1 MRALRLST
9 SLLVVAAMM
18 LAACGGGGTA
28 GKRDR
33 VVAASDGLTPA
44 AKGSLDSFTWWVY
57 YRAPFLLDPIKVGDY
72 PDNMVLANMC
82 EPLWRQSPGFK
93 FGPALATS
101 YKAVGPTKIVY
112 QLRHDVKFWDGTPMT
127 AEDAAFSLARN
138 LDPKNGTLYG
148 HFFGDVRAIKATG
161 PYEVTIDLKR
171 PNSSLPHWL
180 VGSPGFVISKKY
192 FESKGEAYGNPQA
205 GIMCTGPFKLDRWD
219 QNRSLTMVRNPNYW
233 NPALRPKVSK
243 VTFVWPTASG
253 TVTNGFKT
261 GEFDGGF
268 AIQPD
273 QVSSLQGAPGKLYQG
288 SPSQT
293 LALEVIQST
302 GTGPMASR
310 LVRQALSKSLDRDGI
325 AKTIYA
331 GAATPIYT
339 PAHPGFWSY
348 GKDQFAAAYK
358 KYATGQDIEGAKRL
372 VQQAGPI
379 AKEPLILMTNADNSL
394 QLQEASVIKQNAA
407 QVGLN
412 VKIRALP
419 SAQYSRAIFQGE
431 SKKPFAAVLAGQYE
445 YVAEPTLILTD
456 AVDPL
461 SSINLGFN
469 DPKVTAALYRA
480 RSAPTE
486 SERIRRS
493 VEVQDLI
500 MHEMPWIPVVAPLTE
515 TFVGNRIAGPPTDF
529 TYLMYPWASLVG
541 AP

>member
-9 SLLVVAAMM
+9 GILLAAATL

-28 GKRDR
+28 NKPAN
-33 VVAASDGLTPA
+33 VASASGGLTPA
-44 AKGSLDSFTWWVY
+44 ANGELDSFTWWVY

-72 PDNMVLANMC
+72 PDNMILGNMC

-101 YKAVGPTKIVY
+101 YKTVKPTRIVY
-112 QLRHDVKFWDGTPMT
+112 QLRHGVKFWDGSAMT
-127 AEDAAFSLARN
+127 AEDAAFSLQRN

-148 HFFGDVRAIKATG
+148 HFFGDVRSVKATG
-161 PYEVTIDLKR
+161 PYEVTVDLKR
-171 PNSSLPHWL
+171 PNSSLPRWL

-192 FESKGEAYGNPQA
+192 FEAKGDSFGNPQG
-205 GIMCTGPFKLDRWD
+205 GIMCTGPFKLDNWD
-219 QNRSLTMVRNPNYW
+219 QNRSLTIVRNPGYW
-233 NPALRPKVSK
+233 NPELRPKVAK
-243 VTFVWPTASG
+243 VTFVWPSASG

-261 GEFDGGF
+261 GDFDGGF

-273 QVSSLQGAPGKLYQG
+273 QISSLQGAPGKLYQG
-288 SPSQT
+288 SPSET
-293 LALEVIQST
+293 LSLEVIQST

-310 LVRQALSKSLDRDGI
+310 LVRQALSKSLDREGI

-348 GKDQFAAAYK
+348 GKQQFAAAYK

-372 VQQAGPI
+372 VQQAGAI
-379 AKEPLILMTNADNSL
+379 AKQPLVLMTNADNSL

-407 QVGLN
+407 KAGLN

-431 SKKPFAAVLAGQYE
+431 SKKNFAAVLAGQYE
-445 YVAEPTLILTD
+445 YVAEPTLIYTD
-456 AVDPL
+456 AADPL

-469 DPKVTAALYRA
+469 DPKVTAALYAA
-480 RSAPTE
+480 RSASTE
-486 SERIRRS
+486 AERIRLTLK
-493 VEVQDLI
+493 VQDLV
-500 MHEMPWIPVVAPLTE
+500 MHEMPWITVVAPLTE
-515 TFVGNRIAGPPTDF
+515 TFVGKRIAGPPTDF